1 VASSQGKSEETVGP
15 APRLWTIGH
24 STRTEDEFLAL
35 LDEHEIEALADVRRH
50 PGSRRM
56 PQFGS
61 AALEAS
67 LHSRGMDYL
76 WLPGLGGRRKAAPDS
91 PNTAWRSSS
100 FRGYADYL
108 FTEPFAESLTELL
121 NLAGGARTAIMCAEA
136 VWWRCHRGLI
146 ADVLK
151 WQGFD
156 VIHILGPRSASPH
169 PYTAAARLVNGVL
182 TYS

>member
-1 VASSQGKSEETVGP
+1 MAGHLVSPPLEGT

-24 STRTEDEFLAL
+24 STRTEDEFLDL
-35 LDEHEIEALADVRRH
+35 LAEYEIEALADVRRH

-56 PQFGS
+56 PQFGG

-67 LHSRGMDYL
+67 LRSRGMDYL

-121 NLAGGARTAIMCAEA
+121 NLAAGLTPLHLEYRRPERAERLLEVDWDA
-136 VWWRCHRGLI
+136 AFIRAEKVSRSSSVRMRCI
-146 ADVLK
+146 CM
-151 WQGFD
+151 
-156 VIHILGPRSASPH
+156 P
-169 PYTAAARLVNGVL
+169 
-182 TYS
+182 

>member
-1 VASSQGKSEETVGP
+1 
-15 APRLWTIGH
+15 
-24 STRTEDEFLAL
+24 
-35 LDEHEIEALADVRRH
+35 
-50 PGSRRM
+50 
-56 PQFGS
+56 
-61 AALEAS
+61 
-67 LHSRGMDYL
+67 MDYL

-121 NLAGGARTAIMCAEA
+121 NLTAGARTAIMCAEA

-156 VIHILGPRSASPH
+156 VIHILGPGSASPH
-169 PYTAAARLVNGVL
+169 PYTAAARLVRGQL
-182 TYS
+182 TYSAQLD